1 MKSELDITMSIS
13 NTWLLFLNRLWCLHN
28 IERLVNTALDD
39 LEATG
44 ALQCSNHMD
53 IAKLL
58 HPTAETHNISE
69 ATDEDIFEAVMDTK
83 MAWEGGEGDSDKVDD
98 TKSGLDAAT
107 TSEPSLTYSEALQAC
122 LLLKKYIVDMDDP
135 AARKLEV
142 MLGSF
147 RRMIQACE
155 MQSMENG
162 KITHF
167 FTHK

>member
-1 MKSELDITMSIS
+1 MKDS
-13 NTWLLFLNRLWCLHN
+13 WLLFLDRLWCLCN
-28 IERLVNTALDD
+28 TERLVNIALDD

-44 ALQCSNHMD
+44 ALQCSNRMD
-53 IAKLL
+53 IAELL

-69 ATDEDIFEAVMDTK
+69 ATDEDIFGAVMDTK

-107 TSEPSLTYSEALQAC
+107 TSEPSLTHSEALQAC
-122 LLLKKYIVDMDDP
+122 LLLKRYIVDMDNP

-147 RRMIQACE
+147 GCMTQACE
-155 MQSMENG
+155 MQSIENC